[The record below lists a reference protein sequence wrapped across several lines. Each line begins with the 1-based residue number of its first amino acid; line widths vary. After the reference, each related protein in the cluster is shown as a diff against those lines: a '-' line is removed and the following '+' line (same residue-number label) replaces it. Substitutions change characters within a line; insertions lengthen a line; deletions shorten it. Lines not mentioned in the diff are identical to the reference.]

1 MVNQTYGSGAFQL
14 LLQAVPVT
22 ALVCAATIAL
32 LLLFVRILAQ
42 SLASSQHRQMQEDT
56 PSRLHPGHFPHFQPR
71 EYDPYWM
78 SPTFGSPGPA
88 RALDFM
94 NSSSPSSSLDASGFG
109 SFNSS
114 PRMPCRNNLTETL
127 CVEVASKALECG
139 EHPSLTLLCLNLI
152 HHYTLDVNQLLPPRG
167 LNIFHQAC
175 RSGSPRLVSSIL
187 PLADVSRPTMNGETP
202 LYLAVQ
208 AAAERTMISEKVEDL
223 EVVKL
228 LLERGGNVDTAT
240 YKGITPLQ
248 EASRRGCT
256 SLVRLLLDWGAAVDK
271 VWGTSPSPT
280 GGDLHA
286 SEADSPPSSHWDY
299 KYKTST
305 PSVHSAD
312 SEDTLADFLDV
323 KLEASS
329 SSTVALGVRRKRR
342 KSKSPKFTVV
352 TRSMARAQEQLA
364 ITMVT
369 EDSCDRVPSLA
380 NGSSVGTSA
389 NSRSSDIYDLI
400 KSSSRKSSSKKK

>member
-1 MVNQTYGSGAFQL
+1 
-14 LLQAVPVT
+14 
-22 ALVCAATIAL
+22 
-32 LLLFVRILAQ
+32 
-42 SLASSQHRQMQEDT
+42 MQET
-56 PSRLHPGHFPHFQPR
+56 PRLHPAAHFSHLQTR
-71 EYDPYWM
+71 EFDPYWM
-78 SPTFGSPGPA
+78 APTFANPGPA

-94 NSSSPSSSLDASGFG
+94 NSSPSGSLGASEFD

-114 PRMPCRNNLTETL
+114 PRMHYKSSLTETL
-127 CVEVASKALECG
+127 SIEVASKALECG
-139 EHPSLTLLCLNLI
+139 EHPSLAVLCLNLI
-152 HHYTLDVNQLLPPRG
+152 HHYTLGVDQLLPPRG
-167 LNIFHQAC
+167 LNIFHQVC
-175 RSGSPRLVSSIL
+175 RSGSPHLVTSIL
-187 PLADVSRPTMNGETP
+187 PLADVSRQSRNGETP
-202 LYLAVQ
+202 LFLAVQ
-208 AAAERTMISEKVEDL
+208 AAAERTMISEKSEDL

-228 LLERGGNVDTAT
+228 LLERGCNVDAAT
-240 YKGITPLQ
+240 YTGITPLQ

-271 VWGTSPSPT
+271 VWGTSLSST
-280 GGDLHA
+280 GGDFHT
-286 SEADSPPSSHWDY
+286 SKADSPPSSHWD
-299 KYKTST
+299 YKTST

-380 NGSSVGTSA
+380 NGSSVGTFA
-389 NSRSSDIYDLI
+389 NL
-400 KSSSRKSSSKKK
+400 

>member
-1 MVNQTYGSGAFQL
+1 
-14 LLQAVPVT
+14 
-22 ALVCAATIAL
+22 
-32 LLLFVRILAQ
+32 
-42 SLASSQHRQMQEDT
+42 MQEDV
-56 PSRLHPGHFPHFQPR
+56 PRLHPDHFSNLQTR
-71 EYDPYWM
+71 EFDPYWNDWM
-78 SPTFGSPGPA
+78 SPTFTKPGPA

-94 NSSSPSSSLDASGFG
+94 NSSPSNNLDASGFD
-109 SFNSS
+109 SFKSS
-114 PRMPCRNNLTETL
+114 PRMHYKSNLTETL
-127 CVEVASKALECG
+127 SIEVASKALECG
-139 EHPSLTLLCLNLI
+139 EQPSLALLCLNLI

-208 AAAERTMISEKVEDL
+208 AAAERTRISEKVEDL

-312 SEDTLADFLDV
+312 SEDTLADFQDV
-323 KLEASS
+323 KLETS
-329 SSTVALGVRRKRR
+329 SSTAAVGVRHKRR

-380 NGSSVGTSA
+380 NSSSVGTCA
-389 NSRSSDIYDLI
+389 NSRSSDIYDMI